1 MPLRAEPIAERS
13 LRRVAFGREKMEST
27 WLCGLVAADGTHI
40 DHIGS
45 RYGQGAM
52 KLLSLDP
59 GRGIEQQ
66 RLTHFTQ
73 RSNYD
78 PHAQALPAPQPS
90 TPSSSAMS
98 FGSKA
103 SMRSESTSFH
113 QSAFAGASA
122 CVLHHPG
129 NSQPP

>member
-1 MPLRAEPIAERS
+1 
-13 LRRVAFGREKMEST
+13 
-27 WLCGLVAADGTHI
+27 
-40 DHIGS
+40 
-45 RYGQGAM
+45 M
-52 KLLSLDP
+52 KLLDLARSRNRSSDSL
-59 GRGIEQQ
+59 
-66 RLTHFTQ
+66 TSHTQ
-73 RSNYD
+73 RSTYD